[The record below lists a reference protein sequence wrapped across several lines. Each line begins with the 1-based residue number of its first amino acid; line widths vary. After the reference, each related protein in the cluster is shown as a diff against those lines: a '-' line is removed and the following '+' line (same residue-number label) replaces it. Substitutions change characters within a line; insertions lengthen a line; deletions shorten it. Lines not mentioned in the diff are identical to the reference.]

1 MLIGGYMQEIGRN
14 FLVKDLY
21 RIEQVV
27 QDEPANLK
35 NSFDAYEN
43 MHHLSIES
51 FKKNLAADWTLIEL
65 DGIKENIHQ
74 CFIST
79 ATSIREI
86 WHKNYPCNI
95 LYTNADTLCVHKLD
109 IFGHFDEF
117 RMFTEDDPLV
127 FEENPTEWHKKNAN
141 AGVRYYP
148 SSLDTEFWNNYDAAL
163 KNWDFGNFNY
173 DQDAANDIMLK
184 QKNFDWQKKQGWI
197 AKQIGAQ
204 HYKMITELNNTKF
217 DQAILHFHGSQNPNF
232 RLECMQ
238 TLWRKLDD

>member
-1 MLIGGYMQEIGRN
+1 M
-14 FLVKDLY
+14 
-21 RIEQVV
+21 
-27 QDEPANLK
+27 
-35 NSFDAYEN
+35 
-43 MHHLSIES
+43 
-51 FKKNLAADWTLIEL
+51 
-65 DGIKENIHQ
+65 
-74 CFIST
+74 
-79 ATSIREI
+79 
-86 WHKNYPCNI
+86 
-95 LYTNADTLCVHKLD
+95 
-109 IFGHFDEF
+109 
-117 RMFTEDDPLV
+117 
-127 FEENPTEWHKKNAN
+127 
-141 AGVRYYP
+141 
-148 SSLDTEFWNNYDAAL
+148 DTEFWNNYDAAL